1 MLSKS
6 VTPDLQTE
14 QNKMLFLLFLLHF
27 ESLHGQRE
35 NRRLRKA
42 TKSVQAHSL
51 MAHKLKL
58 DRKFELDRK
67 LSVHICSKFS
77 QISF

>member
-1 MLSKS
+1 MSSKS
-6 VTPDLQTE
+6 VSPDLQTE
-14 QNKMLFLLFLLHF
+14 QSKMLFLLFLLLF
-27 ESLHGQRE
+27 DSTYGVRE

-58 DRKFELDRK
+58 DSMFYTKWL
-67 LSVHICSKFS
+67 V
-77 QISF
+77 